1 MRSAIVTVTFAIAVL
16 SYTPC
21 LAAFTDFSDYALY
34 TEFAIGQEFQSN
46 GVSFK
51 AVELLQT
58 LTTTLVGSDSLFPD
72 PLFSI
77 LAVGPGVEFLLP
89 PNTQEISFFYESG
102 GGRAITINGVEP
114 PSPRDASLSFL
125 DGTSVAGV
133 DITTVLDYQS
143 GEPGSFFGVVGEA
156 GIITLRGPIT
166 SFAIAGVELTI
177 DDVSVI
183 VPEPST
189 AMLLLAASLS
199 LLATRRRRFAS

>member
-1 MRSAIVTVTFAIAVL
+1 MRIAAVCLFLSVL
-16 SYTPC
+16 HYQSS
-21 LAAFTDFSDYALY
+21 LAAFTDFGDYTEW
-34 TEFAIGQEFQSN
+34 TEFAIGEEFQSN
-46 GVSFK
+46 ELSFK
-51 AVELLQT
+51 AIELAQT
-58 LTTTLVGSDSLFPD
+58 FTTTLVHTELLFP
-72 PLFSI
+72 LFAD
-77 LAVGPGVEFLLP
+77 LHVGPGVEFLLP
-89 PNTQEISFFYESG
+89 NNTQEISFFYESG

-166 SFAIAGVELTI
+166 SFAIAGVELSI

-183 VPEPST
+183 VPEPSS
-189 AMLLLAASLS
+189 LLLLLLGLPFLS
-199 LLATRRRRFAS
+199 RWRA